1 MRDRFIELRAFVSI
15 ISDAGEIDVWFLDAE
30 TPLSQNY
37 PLKRIRLF
45 ESTRQNNSR
54 RFLCIT
60 TLKSR

>member
-45 ESTRQNNSR
+45 ESTR
-54 RFLCIT
+54 
-60 TLKSR
+60 